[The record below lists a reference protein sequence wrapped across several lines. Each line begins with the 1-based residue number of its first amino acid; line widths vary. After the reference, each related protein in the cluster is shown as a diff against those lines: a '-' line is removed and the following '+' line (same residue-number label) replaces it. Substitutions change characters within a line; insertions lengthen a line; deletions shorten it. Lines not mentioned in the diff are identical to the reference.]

1 MHFVFNLIN
10 KIKARALKRVIRG
23 YHALKKSN
31 QLDRI
36 SVLKQDLTDQP
47 LRLYKLSSSSRF
59 MGAGYPEMEVIVR
72 QYLLLRIGGISLN
85 KALLF
90 ALGKRGG
97 KVIFPLPKDWQITI
111 AKHGFDVA
119 NYRSSLLWQLYVFGA
134 FLYGIFQIAKIIS
147 SGLASRIREPL
158 QQKKHIYFAN
168 LSANNLP
175 QIASGKKSYDIFS
188 WYLQWSG
195 RIQNIEAVFH
205 SVPNISNRFINDVEL
220 ISQAGVLPHLVG
232 LRSIFNYVTWG
243 LRESFLAFFD
253 YIRGRWLH
261 AFILNQAALSAKLRL
276 LPKSS
281 LASEYLFHNSTWI
294 FRPLWTYD
302 AEQIG
307 SKVTFYFYSCNTEN
321 FKVSDSKAPLIYG
334 YNSMNWSHYLVW
346 DKFQADF
353 IRRAVGSKPRID
365 IVGPIWFNPG
375 SYKDNNS
382 LPKKSILVFDVQPF
396 RSSSYCSLG
405 ARFEYYVPSIANHF
419 LSDIHECVKGR
430 NLKVAFKQKRD
441 IGKLSH
447 PSYRHTLQKLQLL
460 PNFFLI
466 DHDISAFE
474 LIQNSAAVISMPY
487 TSTALIARAL
497 GKVSVYYD
505 PSELLRKD
513 DIAAHGIPVLAGKY
527 ELEQWIAR
535 IESDLMVKSE
545 VRKDYEDISP
555 SK

>member
-1 MHFVFNLIN
+1 VFNLIN

-23 YHALKKSN
+23 YRILKKYN

-36 SVLKQDLTDQP
+36 SALKQDLADQP
-47 LRLYKLSSSSRF
+47 LLLYKLSSSSRF

-97 KVIFPLPKDWQITI
+97 KVIYPLPKDWQITI
-111 AKHGFDVA
+111 ARHGFDVA
-119 NYRSSLLWQLYVFGA
+119 NYRSSLLWKLYIFGA

-147 SGLASRIREPL
+147 SGLASLIREPI
-158 QQKKHIYFAN
+158 QQKNHIYFAN

-175 QIASGKKSYDIFS
+175 QITSGQKSYDIIS

-195 RIQNIEAVFH
+195 RIKNIEAVHH

-220 ISQAGVLPHLVG
+220 VSQKEVLPHLVG
-232 LRSIFNYVTWG
+232 LRSIFSFVTWG
-243 LRESFLAFFD
+243 LRESLLAFFD
-253 YIRGRWLH
+253 CIRGRWLH
-261 AFILNQAALSAKLRL
+261 ALILNQAALSAKLRL

-281 LASEYLFHNSTWI
+281 LASAYLFHNSTWI
-294 FRPLWTYD
+294 FKPLWTYD

-307 SKVTFYFYSCNTEN
+307 SKVTFYFYSCNIEN

-334 YNSMNWSHYLVW
+334 YNTMNWSHYLVW

-353 IRRAVGSKPRID
+353 IRRAVGSAPRIEV
-365 IVGPIWFNPG
+365 VGPIWFSSGTN
-375 SYKDNNS
+375 KDNS
-382 LPKKSILVFDVQPF
+382 YPKKSIAVFDVQPI
-396 RSSSYCSLG
+396 RSSSYCVLG

-419 LSDIHECVKGR
+419 LSDVLECVKGS
-430 NLKVAFKQKRD
+430 NFKAVFKQKRD

-447 PSYRHTLQKLQLL
+447 PSYRYTLQKLQLL

-466 DHDISAFE
+466 DSDISAFE
-474 LIQNSAAVISMPY
+474 LTQNSTAVISMPY
-487 TSTALIARAL
+487 TSAALIALAL
-497 GKVSVYYD
+497 GKPSVYYD
-505 PSELLRKD
+505 PTGLLKKD
-513 DIAAHGIPVLAGKY
+513 DAAAHGIPIISSKQ
-527 ELEQWIAR
+527 ELHKWI
-535 IESDLMVKSE
+535 IKTITPTE
-545 VRKDYEDISP
+545 I
-555 SK
+555 